1 MERFRDLN
9 ISRQWRN
16 KDAIIETLK
25 FGSCFSLNLAD
36 IDADEEFTAV
46 VYQHKKEVITN
57 SFKLYFFK
65 LMI

>member
-1 MERFRDLN
+1 MERFRDFN

-57 SFKLYFFK
+57 SF
-65 LMI
+65 